1 MHTNFQSDRFTLF
14 LGVYAA
20 CYDLQVEW
28 LVVKGIS
35 DYADG
40 TKSETKSWQPF
51 ASVMAAS
58 VVHNILKEPGIL
70 KDWHHY
76 EDK

>member
-1 MHTNFQSDRFTLF
+1 MHMSFWSERFALF

-20 CYDLQVEW
+20 CYDLQIEW

-40 TKSETKSWQPF
+40 TKSESWQHF

-58 VVHNILKEPGIL
+58 VVHNILKEPRIL

-76 EDK
+76 GDI